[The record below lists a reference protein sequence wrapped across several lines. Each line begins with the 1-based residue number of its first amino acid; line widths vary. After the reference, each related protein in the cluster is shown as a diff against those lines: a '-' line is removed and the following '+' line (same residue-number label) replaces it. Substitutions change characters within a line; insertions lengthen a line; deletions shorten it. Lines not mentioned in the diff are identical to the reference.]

1 MAVLPAVEDPLGRV
15 PNGSGDDGVMVVWL
29 EILVLLAVVFLSLVV
44 LVIRRVGFPGQD
56 VAAVLLVPHDGNDAA
71 GSPVSIQRSVPAPP
85 ACGDGHLRQHIGDL
99 LRSPAVDQ
107 GAVHPAHHPRL
118 GLVDR
123 QDLLFPAEAV
133 RDLDFVIAE
142 EPGRQETASGE
153 PPFQGKEDGFALHMA
168 FLLGDHGKD
177 KKDDAAG
184 LGHGIQIFLFE
195 EDPDRRIMV
204 LQGFDPAD
212 AVHEVTGETGY
223 RFRDDHIDLAVH
235 GVLHQLLEALTVV
248 RVRSGE
254 SVIDIGPDIFPVGVR
269 QYLSFV
275 FPDLECDGD
284 GLVDVIRGYPAIGCD
299 PQDFVLIFRAF
310 LDCSDLT
317 DVLSIQGVQLLN

>member
-1 MAVLPAVEDPLGRV
+1 
-15 PNGSGDDGVMVVWL
+15 
-29 EILVLLAVVFLSLVV
+29 
-44 LVIRRVGFPGQD
+44 
-56 VAAVLLVPHDGNDAA
+56 
-71 GSPVSIQRSVPAPP
+71 
-85 ACGDGHLRQHIGDL
+85 
-99 LRSPAVDQ
+99 
-107 GAVHPAHHPRL
+107 
-118 GLVDR
+118 
-123 QDLLFPAEAV
+123 
-133 RDLDFVIAE
+133 
-142 EPGRQETASGE
+142 
-153 PPFQGKEDGFALHMA
+153 MA